1 MGFSGLVIA
10 WLVLISIQELYQDY
24 ILALCLCIG
33 WTYSI
38 TFTRGFKAI
47 NYFWRMILN
56 MIVSDVR
63 RFLIVYVCVLLAFAF
78 ALHSLFQISNTIAE
92 AYPTMA
98 DTIFLVFNIMVG
110 MGELFDENFE
120 TGMSNVGRTA
130 WFVKVVYV
138 IYLILA
144 TIVLLNMLIA
154 MMNDSYSQT
163 LAVQK
168 YHWRVDSIQIGVS
181 IERFLP
187 WLPKFFSKIIY
198 REIPGEDEKY
208 DDKKFYLSLPRCEY
222 YAKYG
227 PLVEHEDL
235 QINDQLKND
244 LKNINE
250 RLEISE
256 DRLDAIENKLDLLV
270 SLMQKR

>member
-1 MGFSGLVIA
+1 
-10 WLVLISIQELYQDY
+10 
-24 ILALCLCIG
+24 
-33 WTYSI
+33 
-38 TFTRGFKAI
+38 
-47 NYFWRMILN
+47 

-222 YAKYG
+222 DAKYG

-270 SLMQKR
+270 TLMQKR